1 MYYSYNTRSIGEKKS
16 SSHEKVPK
24 IFTPF
29 SLSMN
34 PFKKE
39 INVLNDSTQIMC
51 LLDSSSDEEKKKKK
65 KMKKS
70 ESFRK
75 KTFCNLINFKKLN
88 EEEINKEKKMNIH

>member
-1 MYYSYNTRSIGEKKS
+1 MYCGCLKRAIGEKKS

-51 LLDSSSDEEKKKKK
+51 LLDSSSDEEKKKKEK
-65 KMKKS
+65 NEKI
-70 ESFRK
+70 RK
-75 KTFCNLINFKKLN
+75 F
-88 EEEINKEKKMNIH
+88 